1 MPEISETLRR
11 LPSLNRLLERRAVRG
26 SLRNWSRQVVRGV
39 AREVLDDQRDR
50 IRQAGEAPAEATLL
64 RQCETELLGRLD
76 ELSRS
81 QLRRVINATGVLLHT
96 NLGRAR
102 MAVGVSAEVARV
114 AVEPVELEVDLRS
127 NRRGGRSAGV
137 EKWLTRLTGAEA
149 GAVVNNGAA
158 ALWLAVRSC
167 ARSGRS
173 VIVSRGEQVAIGGS
187 FRMPELMR
195 TTGAKMVEVGTT
207 NRTAVADY
215 AAVAREGDVVLKVH
229 PSNYRIEGFHEEAG
243 LADLARLCRERGA
256 VLVFDAGS
264 GSLYNFSRFGLSGEP
279 TLAELITAGP
289 DLVTCSAD
297 KLLGGPQAGL
307 IIGRAEF
314 VDRCRRHPLMR
325 ALRLDK
331 MVLAALESTLLR
343 YARTPTGAVPDLPI
357 FDALS
362 VSVKDLRRR
371 AHALSDRCAPPI
383 AARSGSGWRATV
395 IRSSASMGA
404 GSFANDELPSIALEI
419 SAPDR
424 ARAGALHRALRTSR
438 PAVLARID
446 DERVSLDLRA
456 VLAAEI
462 DELGSALARAIEGMP
477 GAKSTS
483 GKEGH

>member
-1 MPEISETLRR
+1 MSEALRK

-26 SLRNWSRQVVRGV
+26 LLRTWSRQVVRGV

-50 IRQAGEAPAEATLL
+50 IRLADAAPVEATLL
-64 RQCETELLGRLD
+64 RQCESELLARLD
-76 ELSRS
+76 ELARP

-102 MAVGVSAEVARV
+102 IATAASAELARV
-114 AVEPVELEVDLRS
+114 ASEPVELEVDLRS
-127 NRRGGRSAGV
+127 NRRGGRSGGV
-137 EKWLTRLTGAEA
+137 EKWLSRLTGAEA
-149 GAVVNNGAA
+149 SAVVNNGAA

-167 ARSGRS
+167 ARPGRL

-207 NRTAVADY
+207 NRSSVADY
-215 AAVAREGDVVLKVH
+215 AAVAGEGDVVLKVH

-243 LADLARLCRERGA
+243 LTDLARMCRERGA

-279 TLAELITAGP
+279 PLAELVSAGP

-297 KLLGGPQAGL
+297 KLLGGPQGGL

-314 VDRCRRHPLMR
+314 VDLCRRHPLMR

-331 MVLAALESTLLR
+331 TILGALESTLLC
-343 YARTPTGAVPDLPI
+343 YARTPTGALPDLPL

-362 VSVKDLRRR
+362 VSVTELRRR
-371 AHALSDRCAPPI
+371 ARVLADRCAPPI
-383 AARSGSGWRATV
+383 TARSGSGWSVAV
-395 IRSSASMGA
+395 VRSSAAMGA
-404 GSFANDELPSIALEI
+404 GSFANDGLKSIALEI

-424 ARAGALHRALRTSR
+424 AKAGALHRALRTER

-446 DERVSLDLRA
+446 DERVTLDLRA
-456 VLAAEI
+456 VVAGEI
-462 DELGSALARAIEGMP
+462 DELGSVLARALKGMP
-477 GAKSTS
+477 GGTAATGEK
-483 GKEGH
+483 GR

>member
-1 MPEISETLRR
+1 MSEALRR

-26 SLRNWSRQVVRGV
+26 SLRTWSRQIVRGV
-39 AREVLDDQRDR
+39 AREVLDDQRER
-50 IRQAGEAPAEATLL
+50 IRRADAAPTEATLL
-64 RQCETELLGRLD
+64 RQCETELLVRLE
-76 ELSRS
+76 ELAQS

-102 MAVGVSAEVARV
+102 MASAVSTELARV
-114 AVEPVELEVDLRS
+114 ASEPVELEVDLRS
-127 NRRGGRSAGV
+127 NRRGGRSSGV
-137 EKWLTRLTGAEA
+137 EKWLSRLTGAEA

-215 AAVAREGDVVLKVH
+215 EAVAREGDVVLKVH
-229 PSNYRIEGFHEEAG
+229 PSNYRIEGFHEEAS
-243 LADLARLCRERGA
+243 LADLARMCRERGA

-279 TLAELITAGP
+279 TLAELISAGP
-289 DLVTCSAD
+289 DVVTCSAD
-297 KLLGGPQAGL
+297 KLLGGPQGGL

-331 MVLAALESTLLR
+331 TILVALESTLLC
-343 YARTPTGAVPDLPI
+343 YARTPTGALPDLPL

-362 VSVKDLRRR
+362 VSVTELRRR
-371 AHALSDRCAPPI
+371 ARALADRCAPPI
-383 AARSGSGWRATV
+383 AARSGFGWSVAV
-395 IRSSASMGA
+395 VRSSAAMGA
-404 GSFANDELPSIALEI
+404 GSFANDGLPSIAVEV

-424 ARAGALHRALRTSR
+424 ARAGELHRALRTAR

-456 VLAAEI
+456 VAAGEI
-462 DELGSALARAIEGMP
+462 EELGSALARALEGMP
-477 GAKSTS
+477 GDKAVI
-483 GKEGH
+483 GEEAH